1 MNRLADLE
9 ARLRED
15 LRWLEL
21 PAPSWVPPRFAG
33 AERVLDVAVIGGGMA
48 GLAAA
53 AELRWLGVDNLR
65 VFDRAAPGRE
75 GPWVS
80 FARME
85 TLRSPKQ
92 LTGPALRMPALTFRA
107 WYEAQFGEPAWE
119 ALYKIPRTQWMDY
132 LRWYRE
138 VLDLP
143 VQNNTALTSLRPR
156 DDGLLEL
163 DLHDLRKAGARR
175 TLLARHVVLATGRDG
190 LGGPFV
196 PVIANTV
203 ARRYWAHSAEAI
215 DFAAL
220 AGKRVG
226 VVGAGASAFDNAA
239 TALEAGAAGVDL
251 FIRRDD
257 IPRVNKLTG
266 IGSPGLVHG
275 FADLDDASKWRFLHY
290 AQTEQTPPPR
300 DSVLRVSRHANARFH
315 VGSPVAA
322 LDELDG
328 ALTVTTP
335 KGHYVVDFL
344 IFATGFH
351 SDIATRTEFAPFAGF
366 VRRWKD
372 RYRADPSLPSHELA
386 ESPDLG
392 DAFAFQERKP
402 GTCAALTQIHC
413 FNHAASLSH
422 GKLSGDI
429 PAISEGAQRLARGIA
444 SRLFDADRERHYEA
458 LVAFDK
464 AELQGDE
471 WTDADASSGTARAHL
486 QAEHAANDPADDP
499 AENTAENTD

>member
-1 MNRLADLE
+1 MNRLAALE

-21 PAPSWVPPRFAG
+21 PAPSWVPPRLAG

-53 AELRWLGVDNLR
+53 AELRWLGIDNLQ
-65 VFDRAAPGRE
+65 VFDRAPSGRE

-107 WYEAQFGEPAWE
+107 WYEAQFGGAAWE
-119 ALYKIPRTQWMDY
+119 SLYKIPRTQWMDY
-132 LRWYRE
+132 LRWYRK

-143 VQNNTALTSLRPR
+143 VQNDIALSSLRPR

-163 DLHDLRKAGARR
+163 DLLDPAAAEADARR
-175 TLLARHVVLATGRDG
+175 TVLARHVVLATGRDG
-190 LGGPFV
+190 LGGPSV
-196 PVIANTV
+196 PAIANTV
-203 ARRYWAHSAEAI
+203 ARRYWAHSADAI

-220 AGKRVG
+220 AGQRVG

-239 TALEAGAAGVDL
+239 TALEAGAASVDL

-275 FADLDDASKWRFLHY
+275 FADLDDASRWRFLHY
-290 AQTEQTPPPR
+290 AQSEQTPPPR
-300 DSVLRVSRHANARFH
+300 DSVLRVSRHAGARFH
-315 VGSPVAA
+315 VGSPVTA

-328 ALTVTTP
+328 ALAVTTP
-335 KGHYVVDFL
+335 KDRYVVDFL

-351 SDIATRTEFAPFAGF
+351 SDIATRAEFAPFARF

-392 DAFAFQERKP
+392 AAFAFQEREP

-429 PAISEGAQRLARGIA
+429 PAISDGAQRLARGIA
-444 SRLFDADRERHYEA
+444 SRLFDADRERHYQA
-458 LVAFDK
+458 LLAFDT
-464 AELQGDE
+464 AELRGDE
-471 WTDADASSGTARAHL
+471 WTDADALSDTSRAHP
-486 QAEHAANDPADDP
+486 QAENIAK
-499 AENTAENTD
+499 NTA

>member
-1 MNRLADLE
+1 MNRLAALE

-21 PAPSWVPPRFAG
+21 PAPSWVPPRFAN

-48 GLAAA
+48 GLTAA
-53 AELRWLGVDNLR
+53 AELRWLGIDNLQ
-65 VFDRAAPGRE
+65 VFDRAPSGRE

-107 WYEAQFGEPAWE
+107 WYEAQFDSAAWD

-143 VQNNTALTSLRPR
+143 VQNDTTLTSLRPR

-163 DLHDLRKAGARR
+163 DLAVASGQR
-175 TLLARHVVLATGRDG
+175 TVLARHVVLATGRDG
-190 LGGPFV
+190 LGGPSV
-196 PVIANTV
+196 PGIANTI
-203 ARRYWAHSAEAI
+203 AHRYWAHSADAI

-220 AGKRVG
+220 TGKRVG

-239 TALEAGAAGVDL
+239 TALETGAASVDL

-300 DSVLRVSRHANARFH
+300 DSVLRVSRHEGARFH
-315 VGSPVAA
+315 VGSPLVA
-322 LDELDG
+322 LDERDG
-328 ALTVTTP
+328 ALAVTTP

-351 SDIATRTEFAPFAGF
+351 SDIATRAEFAPFARF

-372 RYRADPSLPSHELA
+372 RYQADPALPSYELA

-392 DAFAFQERKP
+392 AAFAFQEREP

-429 PAISEGAQRLARGIA
+429 PAISDGAQRLARGIA
-444 SRLFDADRERHYEA
+444 SRLFDADRERHYQA
-458 LVAFDK
+458 LLAFDT
-464 AELQGDE
+464 AELRGDE
-471 WTDADASSGTARAHL
+471 WSDADASSDTSRARL
-486 QAEHAANDPADDP
+486 QAENA

>member
-1 MNRLADLE
+1 MNRLAVLE

-21 PAPSWVPPRFAG
+21 PAPSWVPPRFAD

-48 GLAAA
+48 GLTAA
-53 AELRWLGVDNLR
+53 AELRWLGIDNLQ
-65 VFDRAAPGRE
+65 VFDRAPSGCE

-107 WYEAQFGEPAWE
+107 WYEAQFGGAAWD
-119 ALYKIPRTQWMDY
+119 ALYKIPRIQWMDY

-143 VQNNTALTSLRPR
+143 VQNDTTLTSLRPR

-163 DLHDLRKAGARR
+163 DLADGSGQR
-175 TLLARHVVLATGRDG
+175 TVLARHVVLATGRDG
-190 LGGPFV
+190 LGGPSV
-196 PVIANTV
+196 PAIANTV
-203 ARRYWAHSAEAI
+203 ARRYWAHSADAI
-215 DFAAL
+215 DFAGL

-239 TALEAGAAGVDL
+239 TALEAGAASVDL

-300 DSVLRVSRHANARFH
+300 DSVLRVSRHEGARFH
-315 VGSPVAA
+315 VGSPLVA

-328 ALTVTTP
+328 ALAVTTP
-335 KGHYVVDFL
+335 KGRYVVDFL

-351 SDIATRTEFAPFAGF
+351 SDIATRAEFAPFARF

-372 RYRADPSLPSHELA
+372 RYQADPSLPSYELA

-392 DAFAFQERKP
+392 AAFAFQEREP

-444 SRLFDADRERHYEA
+444 SRLFDADRERHYQA
-458 LVAFDK
+458 LLAFDT
-464 AELQGDE
+464 AELRGDE
-471 WTDADASSGTARAHL
+471 WSDADASSDTSRARL
-486 QAEHAANDPADDP
+486 QAENA